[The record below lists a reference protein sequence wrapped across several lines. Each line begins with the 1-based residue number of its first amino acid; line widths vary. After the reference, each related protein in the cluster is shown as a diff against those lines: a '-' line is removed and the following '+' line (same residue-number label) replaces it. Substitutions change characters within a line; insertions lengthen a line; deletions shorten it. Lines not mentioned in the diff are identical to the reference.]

1 MAVLPKKFSPPR
13 AGQEERIA
21 ALERYIKYLEEQIE
35 HFATVTNKKFEEVK
49 KNVEKDQK

>member
-13 AGQEERIA
+13 AGHEERIA

-35 HFATVTNKKFEEVK
+35 HFATVTNEKIAEVK
-49 KNVEKDQK
+49 KNVNNEK